1 MTSPK
6 TLPASPA
13 PATRDPDLLKVGDAL
28 QRSARKALDLAR
40 QTGTP
45 CYVWQ
50 DGKIVHIAAPEST
63 TQPARLA

>member
-1 MTSPK
+1 MTPLETFPS
-6 TLPASPA
+6 SPA

-28 QRSARKALDLAR
+28 RRAAAKARLLAQ

-50 DGKIVHIAAPEST
+50 DGKIVNIAAPASAT
-63 TQPARLA
+63 PSPPPT